1 MIADLPKPLA
11 DYVAANARLDLD
23 GMVQPFASDAVVEDD
38 GGRHQGHAAVRLWI
52 QDAILASE
60 AIFTPDTMR
69 HEDGKV
75 VLEGLTHGSFK
86 GSPLRFTLRFTLAGD
101 VIRRL
106 EISL

>member
-1 MIADLPKPLA
+1 MIADLPKPIA
-11 DYVAANARLDLD
+11 DYVAANARLDLE

-38 GGRHQGHAAVRLWI
+38 GGRHKGREAVRRWI
-52 QDAILASE
+52 QDATLASA

-75 VLEGLTHGSFK
+75 VLEGLTHGNFK

-101 VIRRL
+101 AIRWL